1 MWKNGRRQRGS
12 VVTYET
18 VRQWCLKLGQAYPT
32 NFAAAVLHVGTRG
45 IRTRVFLTI
54 KGKRSSL
61 WRAVD
66 QHGNV
71 LDILV
76 QSRRNTYAAK
86 RFFRKLLK
94 GLHYAPRVIMT
105 DKLKR
110 DASGETR
117 DPAWRG
123 ASAAQRIEQS
133 RGKLAPTF
141 APTREENAALHISQ
155 TRAPLPLS
163 FRPHLWPFPTTKT
176 PFVCWGIP
184 NSFTGPIPA
193 ME

>member
-1 MWKNGRRQRGS
+1 
-12 VVTYET
+12 
-18 VRQWCLKLGQAYPT
+18 VRQWCLKFGQNDAHQLRHRRPRYGDSGIWT
-32 NFAAAVLHVGTRG
+32 RCFLRFVVRDTICGERWIKRGTCWICG
-45 IRTRVFLTI
+45 
-54 KGKRSSL
+54 S
-61 WRAVD
+61 
-66 QHGNV
+66 
-71 LDILV
+71 
-76 QSRRNTYAAK
+76 QSRRTKKAAK
-86 RFFRKLLK
+86 QFFRKLVK
-94 GLHYAPRVIMT
+94 GLHYVPRVIMT

-155 TRAPLPLS
+155 TRAPFPLS